1 MTEPKRPETESPDIE
16 VVAEIDAE
24 PPPKALPLPDPDPD
38 RDVSKVERA
47 MLPEPE
53 PSSSM
58 SMSPSASTSM
68 SAMEGE
74 DDEDEEP
81 GWAAL
86 WSYETYEQ
94 VARKVLRAGT
104 EVARE
109 GYQRHDAAVVI
120 IAVALIVGGGFVHR
134 FLLEPPM
141 EGFDAHGL
149 HFERTANWL
158 TPEVVPPA
166 APRLVSDAPPPPRH
180 EEGTLPYHVV
190 FTSDLD
196 PDVSLEVLIDK
207 RPAWSNILTG
217 LELERR
223 NRYGELYASDGG
235 RTRAIAGHDWLRT
248 SYRYAFSPSKGD
260 EPRIGE
266 AVEYATVDREQLYA
280 VTFHGRPAAIAV
292 LEDLIAPTLRVQSR
306 TGMPLIPQNRVT
318 QLHAPDRVLAAMPAT
333 VMIVVADVIDG
344 QLRAVGGGSGVVVS
358 GDGSIVTNYHVIHDK
373 ASRLHD
379 VFVIARQV
387 GDRTSPQLVCAG
399 KPSRSKYD
407 VAHDLA
413 LIKCDR
419 DLDGRE
425 WNARNGAWVPLGTTP
440 RREVG
445 LGERLWVLG
454 YPDVGGGGITLSQGL
469 VDGWTGEEDS
479 LAKDFIK
486 TDASI
491 THGNS
496 GGPVVDDEGRVVGIA
511 TAFRIRVTDTGGTI
525 ETAKIGLIRPWAML
539 AQAIADARTG
549 WTPREGESSMEI
561 EPDAVEVAPEGA
573 LISTKVVDAANDRPV
588 PSALLMVMR
597 SGIRS
602 SDVDL
607 NRLNDQVVAWG
618 RANAEG
624 EVYLRQPV
632 PIPGTYTVVVVAP
645 GYEPLASDGALQ
657 LGEDAPPYF
666 DPWGVVKIQASP

>member
-1 MTEPKRPETESPDIE
+1 MPASPG
-16 VVAEIDAE
+16 
-24 PPPKALPLPDPDPD
+24 
-38 RDVSKVERA
+38 
-47 MLPEPE
+47 
-53 PSSSM
+53 
-58 SMSPSASTSM
+58 ASQSM
-68 SAMEGE
+68 SAMDEA
-74 DDEDEEP
+74 DEDEEP

-109 GYQRHDAAVVI
+109 GYQRHDAAVVV
-120 IAVALIVGGGFVHR
+120 VALALVVAGGIIER
-134 FLLEPPM
+134 FLLRPPM
-141 EGFDAHGL
+141 ESFDAHGL
-149 HFERTANWL
+149 HFERTAHWL
-158 TPEVVPPA
+158 TPENVPPA
-166 APRLVSDAPPPPRH
+166 PPRLVADAPPPPRV
-180 EEGTLPYHVV
+180 GPDDLPYHVV
-190 FTSDLD
+190 FSSDLG
-196 PDVSLEVLIDK
+196 VGLEVLIDH

-248 SYRYAFSPSKGD
+248 SYRYAYTPNKGD
-260 EPRIGE
+260 EPLIGE

-280 VTFHGRPAAIAV
+280 VTFHGRPSDIAY
-292 LEDLIAPTLRVQSR
+292 LEDLIAPTLRVASR

-318 QLHAPDRVLAAMPAT
+318 QLHAPDPVLAAMPST

-344 QLRAVGGGSGVVVS
+344 HLRAVGGGSGVVVS
-358 GDGSIVTNYHVIHDK
+358 GDGSIVTNYHVLHDK
-373 ASRLHD
+373 GSRLHD

-399 KPSRSKYD
+399 KPSRSKFD
-407 VAHDLA
+407 VVHDLA

-425 WNARNGAWVPLGTTP
+425 WDPRSGGWVPLGKTP
-440 RREVG
+440 RRDVG

-469 VDGWTGEEDS
+469 VDGWTGEEES
-479 LAKDFIK
+479 LAEDFIK

-496 GGPVVDDEGRVVGIA
+496 GGPVVDDQGRVVGIA
-511 TAFRIRVTDTGGTI
+511 TAFRIRVTATGDTI
-525 ETAKIGLIRPWAML
+525 ETAKIGLVRPWSVL

-561 EPDAVEVAPEGA
+561 EPDAVEVAPEGS
-573 LISTKVVDAANDRPV
+573 LISTRVVDAANGRAV
-588 PSALLMVMR
+588 PGAMLMVMR
-597 SGIRS
+597 PGIRS
-602 SDVDL
+602 SDVDV
-607 NRLNDQVVAWG
+607 NRLDDQVVAWG
-618 RANAEG
+618 RANADG
-624 EVYLRQPV
+624 EVHLRQPV
-632 PIPGTYTVVVVAP
+632 PIPGTYTVVVVSP

-657 LGEDAPPYF
+657 LGDDAPPYF
-666 DPWGVVKIQASP
+666 DPWGEVKIQASP